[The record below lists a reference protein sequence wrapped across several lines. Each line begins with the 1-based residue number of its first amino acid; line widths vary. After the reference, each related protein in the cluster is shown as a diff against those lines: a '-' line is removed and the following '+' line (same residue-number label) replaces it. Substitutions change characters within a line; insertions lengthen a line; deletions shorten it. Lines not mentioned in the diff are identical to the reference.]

1 MSNTNPKRKVP
12 KRKVLSLAGGL
23 GSRLKPLTDVVPK
36 CLIEIAGKPLLD
48 YWFDRFELAQ
58 LFDVRINN
66 HHLPQLVRDYIVRR
80 NDDGVF
86 NVTEAY
92 EPTLLG
98 SAGTVHANR
107 DFVSEDDLCVI
118 VYADN
123 LSNVNLDAMIAFHQ
137 SHDDPFTMLLF
148 RAENPKKSG
157 IATLDDD
164 SRVIDFVEKPEH
176 PASDLANA
184 GIYVLDGKA
193 YLEIADMNVFDLGF
207 DVLPKFIG
215 RMRGWEWQGYHRDI
229 GTHASLE
236 QAKHDIAEV
245 FA

>member
-1 MSNTNPKRKVP
+1 MNTAKNNK
-12 KRKVLSLAGGL
+12 KVLLLAGGL
-23 GSRLKPLTDVVPK
+23 GSRLKPLTDATPK

-48 YWFDRFELAQ
+48 YWFDRFATAE

-66 HHLPQLVRDYIVRR
+66 HHLPLQVRDYIQSR
-80 NDDGVF
+80 NEQGTFHVS
-86 NVTEAY
+86 EAY
-92 EPTLLG
+92 EPQLLG
-98 SAGTVHANR
+98 SAGTVHANK
-107 DFVSEDDLCVI
+107 DFIAQDDLCVI

-123 LSNVNLDAMIAFHQ
+123 LSDVDLGAMVAFHQ

-148 RAENPKKSG
+148 RAENPRKSG
-157 IATLDDD
+157 IATLDDHD
-164 SRVIDFVEKPEH
+164 RIIDFVEKPEN
-176 PASDLANA
+176 PTSDLANA

-193 YLEIADMNVFDLGF
+193 YHEIADMNAFDLGF

-236 QAKHDIAEV
+236 QAQKDVSGVLA
-245 FA
+245 

>member
-1 MSNTNPKRKVP
+1 MTYTNHN
-12 KRKVLSLAGGL
+12 RKVLLLAGGL
-23 GSRLKPLTDVVPK
+23 GTRLKPLTDVTPK

-48 YWFDRFELAQ
+48 YWFDCFETAE

-66 HHLPQLVRDYIVRR
+66 HHLPQLVRDEINRR
-80 NDDGVF
+80 NSQGIF
-86 NVTEAY
+86 RVTEAY

-107 DFVSEDDLCVI
+107 DFVSDDDLCVI

-123 LSNVNLDAMIAFHQ
+123 LSDVDLAGMIEFHQ

-164 SRVIDFVEKPEH
+164 ARVIDFVEKPQN

-193 YLEIADMNVFDLGF
+193 YHEIADMNVFDLGF

-215 RMRGWEWQGYHRDI
+215 RMRGWEWKGYHRDI
-229 GTHASLE
+229 GTHQSLE
-236 QAKHDIAEV
+236 QAHHDVKEV

>member
-1 MSNTNPKRKVP
+1 MNTARNNK
-12 KRKVLSLAGGL
+12 KVLLLAGGL
-23 GSRLKPLTDVVPK
+23 GTRLKPLTDVTPK
-36 CLIEIAGKPLLD
+36 CLIEIAGKPLID
-48 YWFDRFELAQ
+48 YWFDRFAAAD

-66 HHLPQLVRDYIVRR
+66 HHLPQMVRDYINRR
-80 NDDGVF
+80 NEQGVF
-86 NVTEAY
+86 RVSEAY

-107 DFVSEDDLCVI
+107 DFVNDDDLCVI

-123 LSNVNLDAMIAFHQ
+123 LSDVDLAGMIAFHQ

-148 RAENPKKSG
+148 RAENPRKSG
-157 IATLDDD
+157 IATLDDQA
-164 SRVIDFVEKPEH
+164 RIIDFVEKPEY
-176 PASDLANA
+176 PTSDLANA

-193 YLEIADMNVFDLGF
+193 YHEIADMNAFDLGF

-236 QAKHDIAEV
+236 QAQKDVLEV
-245 FA
+245 LA

>member
-1 MSNTNPKRKVP
+1 MNPSRS
-12 KRKVLSLAGGL
+12 RKVLLLAGGL
-23 GSRLKPLTDVVPK
+23 GTRLKPLTDVTPK
-36 CLIEIAGKPLLD
+36 CLIEIAGRPMLD
-48 YWFDRFELAQ
+48 YWFDCFEQAD

-66 HHLPQLVRDYIVRR
+66 HHLPLLVRDYIAQR
-80 NDDGVF
+80 NERGDFRVSE
-86 NVTEAY
+86 VY

-107 DFVSEDDLCVI
+107 DFVDADDLCVI

-123 LSNVNLDAMIAFHQ
+123 LSNVDLGAMMDFHQ
-137 SHDDPFTMLLF
+137 SHNDPFTMLLF

-164 SRVIDFVEKPEH
+164 ARIIDFVEKPEN
-176 PASDLANA
+176 PTSDLANA

-193 YLEIADMNVFDLGF
+193 YHEIADMNVFDLGF

-229 GTHASLE
+229 GTHESL
-236 QAKHDIAEV
+236 AKAKEDIAEV

>member
-1 MSNTNPKRKVP
+1 
-12 KRKVLSLAGGL
+12 
-23 GSRLKPLTDVVPK
+23 
-36 CLIEIAGKPLLD
+36 AGKPLID
-48 YWFDRFELAQ
+48 YWFDRFAAAD

-66 HHLPQLVRDYIVRR
+66 HHLPLLVRDYINRR
-80 NDDGVF
+80 NEQGVF
-86 NVTEAY
+86 HVSEAY
-92 EPTLLG
+92 EPQLLG

-107 DFVSEDDLCVI
+107 DFVHEDDLCVI

-123 LSNVNLDAMIAFHQ
+123 LSDVDLGAMIQFHQ

-157 IATLDDD
+157 IATLDNQA
-164 SRVIDFVEKPEH
+164 RIIDFVEKPEN
-176 PASDLANA
+176 PTSDLANA

-193 YLEIADMNVFDLGF
+193 YHEIADMNAFDLGF

-236 QAKHDIAEV
+236 QAQKDVMGGLA
-245 FA
+245 

>member
-1 MSNTNPKRKVP
+1 MNELA
-12 KRKVLSLAGGL
+12 KRKVLLLAGGL
-23 GSRLKPLTDVVPK
+23 GTRLKPLTDVTPK
-36 CLIEIAGKPLLD
+36 CLIEIAGRPMLD
-48 YWFDRFELAQ
+48 YWFDLFVSAR

-66 HHLPQLVRDYIVRR
+66 HHLPHLVRDYINHR
-80 NDDGVF
+80 NEQGTFRVSE
-86 NVTEAY
+86 TY

-107 DFVSEDDLCVI
+107 DFVCEDDLCVI

-123 LSNVNLDAMIAFHQ
+123 LSNVDLAAMIDFHQ

-157 IATLDDD
+157 IATLD
-164 SRVIDFVEKPEH
+164 SQARIIDFVEKPEN
-176 PASDLANA
+176 PTSDLANA
-184 GIYVLDGKA
+184 GIYVLDGKT
-193 YLEIADMNVFDLGF
+193 YHEIADMHVFDLGF
-207 DVLPKFIG
+207 DVLPRFVG

-229 GTHASLE
+229 GTHESL
-236 QAKHDIAEV
+236 AKAKADIAEV